1 MPLLIAVS
9 TIRFDW
15 NKQGSRWYPGKPPL
29 AYLQD
34 RHHVSRYNPTP
45 ASWIDHV
52 YRGALSDGSPF
63 WVAEPYGLDSDAEED
78 FAYLRENGFVVD
90 VNPKGFAKRWNE
102 RVTVVLIRRD
112 RG

>member
-1 MPLLIAVS
+1 VLLVS
-9 TIRFDW
+9 IESIKLDW
-15 NKQGSRWYPGKPPL
+15 NKQGSRAFPGKPPL

-34 RHHVSRYNPTP
+34 RHQVSRYNPRPTI
-45 ASWIDHV
+45 WIDHE
-52 YRGALSDGSPF
+52 YRGLLADGSPF
-63 WVAEPYGLDSDAEED
+63 WAAEPYGLDCDAEED

-90 VNPKGFAKRWNE
+90 VNLKDFPRRWNE